1 MRTRIFF
8 KIFLTLNMWLC
19 SSAGICLE
27 WARIRSDSEFFFQ
40 AFFLHFLYCI
50 SFVKIITSPPKK
62 NVKNNFTNLQTCRG
76 EVFHRFVV
84 CVPRVLTRIV
94 GISIE
99 MSFEHIQPLVDLR
112 DGIKH

>member
-1 MRTRIFF
+1 
-8 KIFLTLNMWLC
+8 MWLC
-19 SSAGICLE
+19 SSAGTCLE

-50 SFVKIITSPPKK
+50 SFAKIIASPPKK
-62 NVKNNFTNLQTCRG
+62 NVKNNFTNLQTSRG
-76 EVFHRFVV
+76 GRATFGSNVFHRFVV
-84 CVPRVLTRIV
+84 CVPKVLTRIV

>member
-1 MRTRIFF
+1 MTNQLYEDENFF

-19 SSAGICLE
+19 SSAGTCLE

-50 SFVKIITSPPKK
+50 SFVKIIASPPKK

-76 EVFHRFVV
+76 E
-84 CVPRVLTRIV
+84 
-94 GISIE
+94 G
-99 MSFEHIQPLVDLR
+99 QPLAQMFSTVMPYVSQ
-112 DGIKH
+112 GF